1 MERKK
6 PRMYGEIE
14 GDERVRDG
22 CECEQISLIDGGGLN
37 EDLGCQIY
45 TKDSFDRNNT
55 PCLVL
60 LQESNQQQIDNNT
73 L

>member
-1 MERKK
+1 
-6 PRMYGEIE
+6 MYGEIE

-22 CECEQISLIDGGGLN
+22 CECEQISLIDGVGGLN

-45 TKDSFDRNNT
+45 TKDSFGRNNT

-60 LQESNQQQIDNNT
+60 LQESNQQQINNNT